1 MAVDTQTI
9 NSLLASR
16 NISKVVYVDD
26 SFAPSS
32 YEPNFKA
39 FVRANCGKEH
49 GEWPFDDT
57 GIEEVTIGNFSKWW
71 NSLEDTDKETQAEL
85 FHIDRDQNEVE
96 RKIRQYFTPEI
107 LTCLSPD
114 SFNHFYI
121 DGNSFSP
128 SEGSQLLILMDYQL
142 DNGQDGLE
150 LLRKFDNNQFVSCG
164 IFSQNLKIEDEIDR
178 WASWCNYA
186 SHIYPISKDR
196 ALADNSVD
204 FLQGLRNII
213 WLRQISDI
221 KVTYIRLLTSALERV
236 KVNFS
241 HIDPASFDKVVME
254 ESEVEGCWEFETIH
268 RIGEAYL
275 NKTIEDA
282 LISSTFE
289 TFQNQTNILRIIKD
303 ASGQQLPDNTL
314 IAEEITSYE
323 KYTYANFLNK
333 TFCPIGNGDIFQ
345 LEDKYY
351 ILLCQPCNLEIRKNG
366 KRKAGSLLYLLPI
379 EPFDDKMPFIE
390 RIRFQSKDY
399 MIRYSCASLNSADII
414 DLVSFNCE
422 GEAVLPIESD
432 SVDGNVLIRP
442 NMKARYR
449 IIREHIMSF
458 YNAYSAISK
467 TPIKESLDD
476 QICMS
481 IVDALI
487 NPKSKGELFPTP
499 SIDEGSIHF
508 GLKRIARLKDPF
520 AQECLQVFMSYL
532 CRPANPM
539 ELK

>member
-128 SEGSQLLILMDYQL
+128 SDGSQLLILMDYQL

-196 ALADNSVD
+196 ALTDNSVD

-236 KVNFS
+236 KENFS

-275 NKTIEDA
+275 NKTIEES
-282 LISSTFE
+282 LISDTFDK
-289 TFQNQTNILRIIKD
+289 FQRQTDILRKIKS
-303 ASGQQLPDNTL
+303 ASGQQLPSSTS
-314 IAEEITSYE
+314 IAEEIISYE
-323 KYTYANFLNK
+323 KYTCADYLNC
-333 TFCPIGNGDIFQ
+333 TFTPVGNGDIFQ
-345 LEDKYY
+345 IDGKYY
-351 ILLCQPCNLEIRKNG
+351 ILLCQPCNLEIRDDG
-366 KRKAGSLLYLLPI
+366 QRKAGDLLYLLPI
-379 EPFDDKMPFIE
+379 EDYIKNT
-390 RIRFQSKDY
+390 RFSEQIYFNSKKS
-399 MIRYSCASLNSADII
+399 MIRYSCANLVSANII
-414 DLVSFNCE
+414 DLVSYNKE
-422 GEAVLPIESD
+422 GDAVLSIEHNP
-432 SVDGNVLIRP
+432 VDDNVLIRP
-442 NMKARYR
+442 NMKKRYGLVR
-449 IIREHIMSF
+449 DHLLSYFDKYKAVSQEAVKGTLGDLYLPIVESF
-458 YNAYSAISK
+458 AN
-467 TPIKESLDD
+467 PGIKGKVLPKPSL
-476 QICMS
+476 
-481 IVDALI
+481 
-487 NPKSKGELFPTP
+487 NGGK
-499 SIDEGSIHF
+499 IDF
-508 GLKRIARLKDPF
+508 GLKRIARLKDPY
-520 AQECLQVFMSYL
+520 AQEYLQVFMSYL